1 MKAQTKFA
9 AGRGSL
15 VILLIPLVIY
25 LLAFYL
31 YPLLYSFYLGFFQWS
46 LGDPTKVFVGLQNYV
61 RAIFDS
67 QFRIAF
73 INTLVFVAGAV
84 SIELILGLSIALLLN
99 KETKIMEMLRTVVL
113 LPTVLTPLVV
123 ALTWK
128 ALLHPDLG
136 VITYY
141 LRALGIN
148 IGRGLTVERSTAMFS
163 LILVDVWQWTSLM
176 AIILLAGLKGLPRE
190 PYEAAIVDGASGWQ
204 LLRYITLPLLRPTL
218 LVALVIRGMDA
229 LKIFDSVF
237 AITHGGPGTATTTM
251 NFHIFKVGIE
261 QLQIGYASALS
272 NFFLVFSVVVGVI
285 VVHFLY
291 FKKGG
296 IG

>member
-1 MKAQTKFA
+1 MKTVQNFTT
-9 AGRGSL
+9 GRASL
-15 VILLIPLVIY
+15 VLLIIPLVVY
-25 LLAFYL
+25 LSAFYL
-31 YPLLYSFYLGFFQWS
+31 YPLIYSLYLGFFKWS
-46 LGDPTKVFVGLQNYV
+46 LGDPNRIFVGLQNYE
-61 RAIFDS
+61 RALFDS

-73 INTLVFVAGAV
+73 VNTLVFVAGAV
-84 SIELILGLSIALLLN
+84 TIELILGMSIALLLN
-99 KETKIMEMLRTVVL
+99 KETKTMEILRTVVL

-141 LRALGIN
+141 LRSLGIN
-148 IGRGLTVERSTAMFS
+148 IGRGLTVERSTAMLS
-163 LILVDVWQWTSLM
+163 LILVDVWQWTSLV

-296 IG
+296 TG